1 MTTYYFGTIEFGRFS
16 HEEGSKDSSPLA
28 IIHSINDVKEFDE
41 PAQAWDYWTTSG
53 SESYVSLDAVD
64 EDNVQYTLTFKQHR

>member
-16 HEEGSKDSSPLA
+16 HEDGGHTSPVA

-64 EDNVQYTLTFKQHR
+64 EDNVKYELTFKQHR